1 MLLSTR
7 HEFSTRM
14 LIILFSLTMFL
25 GEIDMAIRPEE
36 LQRRIVDMAI
46 DGLGLYLGK
55 KVTEAVKPYIVKHL
69 KQYSDG
75 AFRVGISLIDL
86 VFPRIKEFPYLG
98 DWISLWGRRGIEDI
112 LVTVIDKP
120 AFCYASDENTIIC
133 YNFDTLDISVKI
145 DGVAKTV
152 NTDYTVSGTAE
163 ELTISLVSPLAK
175 GAHDLV
181 VVGNK
186 VAFAGKIYV

>member
-1 MLLSTR
+1 V
-7 HEFSTRM
+7 
-14 LIILFSLTMFL
+14 IKIGASL
-25 GEIDMAIRPEE
+25 A
-36 LQRRIVDMAI
+36 
-46 DGLGLYLGK
+46 
-55 KVTEAVKPYIVKHL
+55 
-69 KQYSDG
+69 
-75 AFRVGISLIDL
+75 DL
-86 VFPRIKEFPYLG
+86 VVPRIREIPYLG
-98 DWISLWGRRGIEDI
+98 DWLGIWGRRGVEDA
-112 LVTVIDKP
+112 LVTLIDKP
-120 AFCYASDENTIIC
+120 AFCYARDENTIIC

>member
-1 MLLSTR
+1 
-7 HEFSTRM
+7 
-14 LIILFSLTMFL
+14 
-25 GEIDMAIRPEE
+25 MAIRVEE
-36 LQRRIVDMAI
+36 LQKRLMDLAVDGI
-46 DGLGLYLGK
+46 GLYLSK
-55 KVTEAVKPYIVKHL
+55 KATDFVKPYIVRAT

-75 AFRVGISLIDL
+75 AFKVGVSLVDL
-86 VFPRIKEFPYLG
+86 IFPRIKEIPYLG
-98 DWISLWGRRGIEDI
+98 DWLALWGRRGVEDI
-112 LVTVIDKP
+112 LVTVVDKP
-120 AFCYASDENTIIC
+120 AFCYAEDENTIIC

-186 VAFAGKIYV
+186 VAFSGKIYV